1 MVHIMTTRCDDSS
14 RNTRWMF
21 LIMSFRSCT
30 CAGGSVVR
38 ILFKAISRLNSL
50 NNTSLARW
58 RGSLNKAIQ
67 NGVSV
72 QSRERERARDMG
84 PRENHAASLLCEGL
98 RKMRESAREL
108 RVKSYSS
115 INGNLMIV
123 MNKINMKRLAGPLSF
138 ALSES
143 LSLSFSCALCLFLS

>member
-58 RGSLNKAIQ
+58 RGSTTTGRLIQ
-67 NGVSV
+67 NGV
-72 QSRERERARDMG
+72 SRERERARDMG